1 MTKKKGRKI
10 DGRGGTELLSSS
22 QEGQK
27 RTNEVTRDNRF
38 SFKKANEVQSFAYAV
53 LAKVCALFRS
63 TCVCAS
69 GKRHQLLSYVVRY
82 PATIS
87 FAL

>member
-27 RTNEVTRDNRF
+27 RTNEVTRGNRF
-38 SFKKANEVQSFAYAV
+38 SFKKANEVQSFVYAV

-63 TCVCAS
+63 TRVCAS
-69 GKRHQLLSYVVRY
+69 GKRHQFLSCVV
-82 PATIS
+82 
-87 FAL
+87 